1 MKNYLAVSRRAL
13 SGNPA
18 LLSTLVIKWMPV
30 MVLLAIGHG
39 AVATMPH
46 AAEQQAA
53 NRVQAKRITG
63 RVTDPDGAPLV
74 GVTVAIKGTQAV
86 AITDETG
93 AYQIVVPEG
102 GTVLVFTIVGF
113 APLEKTINN
122 EAVVN
127 VSMTTSVSD
136 LEEVVVVGYG
146 TQKKINLTGAV
157 DNINLNDV
165 EDRVLTDA
173 SQILQ
178 GKSSGML
185 ITQVSGQPGRDQADV
200 RIRGIS
206 SIDNNNDPL
215 IIIDGVESSLSDVN
229 PNDIASISVLKD
241 ASAAAIYGNRA
252 AGGVLII
259 TTKQGRAG
267 LDVNYVGTVSV
278 QEPTRIPEAASA
290 PEFARAYN
298 EARLNS
304 GLPIGYTDEEIQLF
318 EEGTLP
324 EYQGVNLYDEY
335 FSNALTHN
343 HYLSARG
350 GQAGKY
356 DFSISGGYLG
366 QDGILVGSDQRKIS
380 YLANVNT
387 FFLDGKLKVS
397 GRLLGYELKMN
408 ELDKSTE
415 GILQTIG
422 STRSTAYFKSTSGLY
437 SYPAINYSS
446 YENGGGTFRNNRN
459 LKYQLGLELK
469 PIKSL
474 TWTALYASTGNSTD
488 FTRFSPNQYTAGSVF
503 DEDGVYRPSSIM
515 LQRSYSTL
523 NTFNSTLRF
532 DDSFA
537 EQHTVAALLGYEA
550 IAFKTEGFGSKGT
563 DLSANLPI
571 LSLAD
576 PASIAPIDI
585 ANAERTSL
593 SIFGRIN
600 YNYAE
605 KYLLEANIRRD
616 GSSRFTAGKRWG
628 TFPSVAVGWVLSNE
642 SFLSSVSWLDLLKVR
657 ASWGLLGNAGI
668 GTNYAAS
675 DVLSAGL
682 DYNFG
687 GTIVPGTAISLL
699 ANRNTTW
706 ETTEQ
711 LNIGIDVSVLN
722 RLNITANYF
731 NKKTSDILAR
741 ITIPGSLGIS
751 GTPYQNVGT
760 MTNKGV
766 ELGVEYNSDPT
777 GAFQYSINANVSYQ
791 KNRVVDIGPLP
802 YIFHSAISG
811 YAPPAGVIRS
821 VVGESFGSY
830 YGMVAD
836 GIYQI
841 DDFTWQ
847 DSSDPGIN
855 FYDREFTLKE
865 NYADPSGIM
874 QNPMPGDIRF
884 KDLNGDGLINDRD
897 QQIIGK
903 PLPDYI
909 YSLNLNGR
917 FRNFELNILAQGVL
931 GADAYIMGAMVTPFW
946 NGTGSISKEMY
957 DNRWTPEQP
966 SETWQ
971 RLYDDRTR
979 SGLISSYYLQNAA
992 YLRLKNV
999 TLGYAINPGLL
1010 QKLNVKSLK
1019 LFLSVENLLT
1029 VTRLNKG
1036 FDPEKSFNRITSDF
1050 HPQIR
1055 TTALGLNIG
1064 L

>member
-1 MKNYLAVSRRAL
+1 MKKYGTVFRRVLVSCPSVLGALAFKCAL
-13 SGNPA
+13 IVA
-18 LLSTLVIKWMPV
+18 LLVNMQHHAKGMSYSVEPQSVNIAQTKQIEGHITDQNGTP
-30 MVLLAIGHG
+30 LA
-39 AVATMPH
+39 
-46 AAEQQAA
+46 
-53 NRVQAKRITG
+53 
-63 RVTDPDGAPLV
+63 
-74 GVTVAIKGTQAV
+74 GVTVAVKGTTAV
-86 AITDETG
+86 ALTNEEGDYHI
-93 AYQIVVPEG
+93 AIPEG
-102 GTVLVFTIVGF
+102 GTLLVFTIVGF
-113 APLEKTINN
+113 EPVERAINN
-122 EAVVN
+122 N
-127 VSMTTSVSD
+127 SIINLSMTNSIND
-136 LEEVVVVGYG
+136 LDEVVVVGYA

-157 DNINLNDV
+157 DNINLDDV
-165 EDRVLTDA
+165 QDRVLTDA
-173 SQILQ
+173 SQVLQ
-178 GKSSGML
+178 GKSSGVL
-185 ITQVSGQPGRDQADV
+185 ITQISGQPGRDQADV

-206 SIDNNNDPL
+206 SIDNNSDPL
-215 IIIDGVESSLSDVN
+215 IIIDGVESTLSDVN

-241 ASAAAIYGNRA
+241 ASAASIYGNRA

-259 TTKQGRAG
+259 TTKEGRSG
-267 LDVNYVGTVSV
+267 LDVNYVGTMSV
-278 QEPTRIPEAASA
+278 QEPTRIPEAASST
-290 PEFARAYN
+290 EFARAYN
-298 EARLNS
+298 EGRLNS
-304 GLPIGYTDEEIQLF
+304 GLPIGYTDEDIRLF
-318 EEGTLP
+318 EEAALP
-324 EYQGVNLYDEY
+324 EYKGVNLYDEY
-335 FSNALTHN
+335 FSNALTQN

-350 GQAGKY
+350 GQPGKY

-366 QDGILVGSDQRKIS
+366 QDGILVGTDQRKIS
-380 YLANVNT
+380 YLANINT
-387 FFLDGKLKVS
+387 FFLNGKLKVS
-397 GRLLGYELKMN
+397 GRLLGYERKMN

-415 GILQTIG
+415 GILQTVG
-422 STRSTAYFKSTSGLY
+422 TTRSTAYFKSTGGLY

-446 YENGGGTFRNNRN
+446 YVNGGGTFRSNSN

-469 PIKSL
+469 PVESL
-474 TWTALYASTGNSTD
+474 TWTALYASTGNSLD

-503 DEDGVYRPSSIM
+503 DEDGVYRPSTIN
-515 LQRSYSTL
+515 LQRNYSTL
-523 NTFNSTLRF
+523 GTFNSTLRF
-532 DDSFA
+532 DKSFTDV
-537 EQHTVAALLGYEA
+537 HNFSALAGYEA
-550 IAFKTEGFGSKGT
+550 IEFKTEGFGARGT

-585 ANAERTSL
+585 ANAKRTSL
-593 SIFGRIN
+593 SFFGRIN
-600 YNYAE
+600 YNYDE

-616 GSSRFTAGKRWG
+616 GSSRFMAGKRWG
-628 TFPSVAVGWVLSNE
+628 TFPSVSAGWVLSKE
-642 SFLSSVSWLDLLKVR
+642 SFLQSADWLDLLKIR
-657 ASWGLLGNAGI
+657 GSWGMLGNSGI

-711 LNIGIDVSVLN
+711 LNIGIDMSVLN
-722 RLNITANYF
+722 RLSVNVNYF
-731 NKKTSDILAR
+731 HKETSDILAR

-760 MTNKGV
+760 MTNKGI
-766 ELGVEYNSDPT
+766 ELGIEYTSNPT
-777 GAFQYSINANVSYQ
+777 KAFQYSINGNVSYQ
-791 KNRVVDIGPLP
+791 KNRVVDLGPLP
-802 YIFHSAISG
+802 YIFHSAVSG

-821 VVGESFGSY
+821 IVGESFGSY
-830 YGMVAD
+830 FGMVAD

-841 DDFTWQ
+841 EDFNWQ
-847 DSSDPGIN
+847 NNNDPNID
-855 FYDREFTLKE
+855 FYDREFILKE

-884 KDLNGDGLINDRD
+884 KDLNDDGIINDAD
-897 QQIIGK
+897 KQIIGK

-917 FRNFELNILAQGVL
+917 FKNFELNILTQGVL

-957 DNRWTPEQP
+957 ENRWTPDRP
-966 SETWQ
+966 NTTWQ

-979 SGLISSYYLQNAA
+979 SGLISSYYLQDAA

-999 TLGYAINPGLL
+999 TLGYSFDSNVLH
-1010 QKLNVKSLK
+1010 KLRVKSLK
-1019 LFLSVENLLT
+1019 LFLSVENLFTITHLD
-1029 VTRLNKG
+1029 KG

-1055 TTALGLNIG
+1055 TTSFGLNIG

>member
-1 MKNYLAVSRRAL
+1 MKNYRAVFRRV
-13 SGNPA
+13 
-18 LLSTLVIKWMPV
+18 LLICPPVLRALVIKCVPIV
-30 MVLLAIGHG
+30 FLLAH
-39 AVATMPH
+39 VH
-46 AAEQQAA
+46 YAAMAMSHSVEPSST
-53 NRVQAKRITG
+53 NIVQAKRIEG
-63 RVTDPDGAPLV
+63 RVTDQDGTPLA
-74 GVTVAIKGTQAV
+74 GVTVAVKGTSAV
-86 AITDETG
+86 AITDDTG
-93 AYQIVVPEG
+93 VYRIVVPEG

-113 APLEKTINN
+113 ASIERTISNN
-122 EAVVN
+122 AIVN
-127 VSMTTSVSD
+127 VSMTTSISD
-136 LEEVVVVGYG
+136 LEEVVVVGYA

-157 DNINLNDV
+157 ENINLEDV
-165 EDRVLTDA
+165 QDRVLTDA

-178 GKSSGML
+178 GKSSGVL

-206 SIDNNNDPL
+206 SIDNNSNPL

-241 ASAAAIYGNRA
+241 ASAASIYGNRA

-259 TTKQGRAG
+259 TTKQGRSG

-290 PEFARAYN
+290 TEFAKAYN
-298 EARLNS
+298 EGRLNS
-304 GLPIGYTDEEIQLF
+304 GLPIGYTEEEIQLF
-318 EEGTLP
+318 EEATLP
-324 EYQGVNLYDEY
+324 EYKGVNLYDEY
-335 FSNALTHN
+335 FSNALTQN

-350 GQAGKY
+350 GQPNKY
-356 DFSISGGYLG
+356 NFSVSGGYLD
-366 QDGILVGSDQRKIS
+366 QDGILVGTDQRKIS
-380 YLANVNT
+380 YSANVNT

-397 GRLLGYELKMN
+397 GRLLGYERKMN

-415 GILQTIG
+415 GILQTVG
-422 STRSTAYFKSTSGLY
+422 TTRSTAYFKSTTGLY

-446 YENGGGTFRNNRN
+446 YVNGGGTFRSNGN

-469 PIKSL
+469 PVESL
-474 TWTALYASTGNSTD
+474 TWTAMYASTGNSLD

-503 DEDGVYRPSSIM
+503 DEDGVYRPSSIN

-523 NTFNSTLRF
+523 RTFNSTLRF
-532 DDSFA
+532 DESFA
-537 EQHTVAALLGYEA
+537 ETHNFSALLGYEA
-550 IAFKTEGFGSKGT
+550 IAFKTEGFGAQGT

-585 ANAERTSL
+585 ANAQRTSL
-593 SIFGRIN
+593 SFFGRIN
-600 YNYAE
+600 YNYDE
-605 KYLLEANIRRD
+605 RYLLEANIRRD
-616 GSSRFTAGKRWG
+616 GSSRFMAGKRWG
-628 TFPSVAVGWVLSNE
+628 TFPSIAAGWVVSKE
-642 SFLSSVSWLDLLKVR
+642 SFLSSVDWLDLLKIR
-657 ASWGLLGNAGI
+657 GSWGLLGNSGI

-722 RLNITANYF
+722 RLNINVNYF
-731 NKKTSDILAR
+731 DKKTSDILAR

-766 ELGVEYNSDPT
+766 ELGVEYNSDPAK
-777 GAFQYSINANVSYQ
+777 AFQYRINGNVSYQ

-802 YIFHSAISG
+802 YIFHSAVSG

-830 YGMVAD
+830 FGMVAD
-836 GIYQI
+836 GIYQV

-847 DSSDPGIN
+847 NNSDPSID
-855 FYDREFTLKE
+855 FYDREFELKE

-884 KDLNGDGLINDRD
+884 KDLNKDGVIDDGD

-903 PLPDYI
+903 PMPDYI

-917 FRNFELNILAQGVL
+917 FKNFELNILAQGVL

-946 NGTGSISKEMY
+946 NGTGSISKELY
-957 DNRWTPEQP
+957 ENRWTPDRP

-992 YLRLKNV
+992 YLRLKNI
-999 TLGYAINPGLL
+999 TLGYAVDPGLL
-1010 QKLNVKSLK
+1010 HRLNVKSLK
-1019 LFLSVENLLT
+1019 LFLSVENLFT